1 MSRVLVDSSVWIDY
15 FSSGRNSDALSGLL
29 DHNRICINDIILAEL
44 IPSLM
49 IKKENDIISLLHVIE
64 KVKLDIGWSSIIDM
78 QTANLKNGIS
88 RVGIADLL
96 VLQNALQNDLVLYS
110 LDKHFR
116 LMQKLFKFNML

>member
-15 FSSGRNSDALSGLL
+15 FSSGRNSDALSSLI

-49 IKKENDIISLLHVIE
+49 IKKENDIIALLHVIE

-78 QTANLKNGIS
+78 QTANLKNGIN

>member
-15 FSSGRNSDALSGLL
+15 FSSGFNSEALSGLL
-29 DHNRICINDIILAEL
+29 DHNLICINDIILAEL
-44 IPSLM
+44 LPSLM
-49 IKKENDIISLLHVIE
+49 IKKENDVIALLYVVE
-64 KVKLDIGWSSIIDM
+64 KVKLDIHWSQIIGM
-78 QTANLKNGIS
+78 QAANLKNGIN

-116 LMQKLFKFNML
+116 LMQKLFKFKLL

>member
-15 FSSGRNSDALSGLL
+15 FSSGRNSEALSGLIS
-29 DHNRICINDIILAEL
+29 HNRICINDIILAEL

-49 IKKENDIISLLHVIE
+49 IKKENDIIALLHVIE
-64 KVKLDIGWSSIIDM
+64 KVKFDIDWSSIIDM
-78 QTANLKNGIS
+78 QTANLKNGIN

-96 VLQNALQNDLVLYS
+96 VLQNALQNDLVVYS

>member
-15 FSSGRNSDALSGLL
+15 FLSARNSEALSGLI
-29 DHNRICINDIILAEL
+29 DTNRICLNDIILAEL
-44 IPSLM
+44 IPSL
-49 IKKENDIISLLHVIE
+49 ITKKENDVVALLQAVE
-64 KVKLDIGWSSIIDM
+64 KVKLDIDWSQIIGM
-78 QTANLKNGIS
+78 QTANLKNGIN

-116 LMQKLFKFNML
+116 LMQKLFKCKLL